1 MSAPEETLLD
11 LFAEQVAA
19 SRYRTALRHEAGGV
33 FRSIS
38 WENWDAESDRI
49 AAALAR
55 IGVAPGQGVA
65 ILSNTR
71 VEWAIADV
79 GILKA
84 GAVTVPVYP
93 SLPGVDV
100 RAILASSGAK
110 IAIVE
115 DEEQLAKLEG
125 AELDHVFVIDDE
137 GDDGWGALLAS
148 GDEHLAD
155 GAGEALAK
163 RRAAVT
169 PESLA
174 TIVYTSGTMG
184 EPKGVE
190 ITHGAFV
197 FEVDAAASVFAIGT
211 TDLQL
216 LFLPLSHIFA
226 RMTLFMQMR
235 VGFTTA
241 LSKNLEGVAHDFG
254 RIRPTFVIGVPRL
267 YEKIHA
273 VSKSSAA
280 DAGDLGRRVFDWAV
294 DVRKGKQKGLLS
306 NVKKKYADRLVFER
320 LRQSLGGRIRF
331 MVSGAAPLAKE
342 TAEFFFAA
350 GLPLLTGYGLTETAG
365 AATANLLGS
374 YKIGTVGRPLPGV
387 NVAIAEDG
395 EILLKGPNVMRGYH
409 GDARATK
416 RAFDAAG
423 WLKTGDLGTLDAD
436 GFLTITGRKK
446 DLLITAGGKTI
457 APRKLEGRLEES
469 PYIRHAV
476 VVADRRPYAVAL
488 LSLAPEPTRKWAR
501 EGGVSGDFLT
511 LISHP
516 KIHELVQSIVDE
528 LNRDLASYETIKR
541 WAILDRDL
549 SQDAG
554 ELTPTDKVRR
564 RAVER
569 AFRREIRALY
579 RTPDQRRS

>member
-1 MSAPEETLLD
+1 LSAPEETLLD

-38 WENWDAESDRI
+38 WELWDAESDRV
-49 AAALAR
+49 AAALLR
-55 IGVAPGQGVA
+55 LGVEPGQAVA
-65 ILSNTR
+65 IVSNTR
-71 VEWAIADV
+71 VEWAITDLA
-79 GILKA
+79 ILKA
-84 GAVTVPVYP
+84 GGVSVPVYP

-100 RAILASSGAK
+100 RAIFASSGAR

-115 DEEQLAKLEG
+115 DAEQKAKLEG
-125 AELDHVFVIDDE
+125 ADVEHVFVIEDE
-137 GDDGWGALLAS
+137 GEAGWGALLAS
-148 GDEHLAD
+148 GDDSLAE
-155 GAGEALAK
+155 GAGEELAA
-163 RRAAVT
+163 RRKAVT

-190 ITHGAFV
+190 LTHGAFV
-197 FEVDAAASVFAIGT
+197 FQVDAVGSVFAVGV

-226 RMTLFMQMR
+226 RMTLFLQMR
-235 VGFTTA
+235 IGFTTA
-241 LSKNLEGVAHDFG
+241 LSKNLEGVAQDFS
-254 RIRPTFVIGVPRL
+254 RIKPTFVIGVPRL
-267 YEKIHA
+267 YEKIHEVA
-273 VSKSSAA
+273 KNSAA
-280 DAGDLGRRVFDWAV
+280 DTGDLGRRVFDWAV
-294 DVRKGKQKGLLS
+294 DVRKDRTKGLLS
-306 NVKKKYADRLVFER
+306 NVKRKYADRLVFER

-365 AATANLLGS
+365 AATANLLNS
-374 YKIGTVGRPLPGV
+374 YKIGSVGRPLPGV

-395 EILLKGPNVMRGYH
+395 EILIKGPNVMLGYH
-409 GDARATK
+409 GNEAAT
-416 RAFDAAG
+416 RSAFDENG

-469 PYIRHAV
+469 PYIQHAV
-476 VVADRRPYAVAL
+476 VIADRRPYAVAL

-511 LISHP
+511 LIGHP
-516 KIHELVQSIVDE
+516 KIHELVSGIIDE
-528 LNRDLASYETIKR
+528 LNTDLASYETIKR
-541 WAILDRDL
+541 WTILDRGL

-554 ELTPTDKVRR
+554 ELTPTHKVRR
-564 RAVER
+564 RAVEK
-569 AFRREIRALY
+569 AFRRQIWELY
-579 RTPDQRRS
+579 R

>member
-1 MSAPEETLLD
+1 LALTAPDETLLD

-38 WENWDAESDRI
+38 WELWDAESDRI
-49 AAALAR
+49 AAALVR
-55 IGVAPGQGVA
+55 LGVAQGQA
-65 ILSNTR
+65 IAIVSNTR

-84 GAVTVPVYP
+84 GGVTVPIYP

-100 RAILASSGAK
+100 RAILANSGAK

-115 DEEQLAKLEG
+115 DEEQRAKLEG
-125 AELDHVFVIDDE
+125 SDVEHVFLIDDE
-137 GDDGWGALLAS
+137 GDAGWGALLVS
-148 GDEHLAD
+148 GDEALAE
-155 GAGEALAK
+155 GAGDELAA
-163 RRAAVT
+163 RREAVT
-169 PESLA
+169 PEDLA

-190 ITHGAFV
+190 LTHGAFV
-197 FEVDAAASVFAIGT
+197 FQVDAVGSVFAVGV

-226 RMTLFMQMR
+226 RMTLFLQMR
-235 VGFTTA
+235 IGFTTA
-241 LSKNLEGVAHDFG
+241 LSKNLEGVAQDFS

-267 YEKIHA
+267 YEKIHEVA
-273 VSKSSAA
+273 KNSAA
-280 DAGDLGRRVFDWAV
+280 DTGDLGRRVFDWAV
-294 DVRKGKQKGLLS
+294 DVRKDGKKGLLS
-306 NVKKKYADRLVFER
+306 NVKRKYADRLVFER
-320 LRQSLGGRIRF
+320 MRQSLGGRIRF

-365 AATANLLGS
+365 AATANLLNS

-395 EILLKGPNVMRGYH
+395 EILIKGHNVMRRYH
-409 GDARATK
+409 GSEEATR
-416 RAFDAAG
+416 RAFDAHG
-423 WLKTGDLGTLDAD
+423 WFKTGDLGNLDAD

-457 APRKLEGRLEES
+457 APRKLEAILEES
-469 PYIRHAV
+469 PYIQHAV
-476 VVADRRPYAVAL
+476 VIADRRPYAVAL

-501 EGGVSGDFLT
+501 EQGVSGDFLT
-511 LISHP
+511 LIGHP
-516 KIHELVQSIVDE
+516 SIHELVSGIIDE
-528 LNRDLASYETIKR
+528 LNTDLASYETIKR
-541 WAILDRDL
+541 WTILDRGL

-554 ELTPTDKVRR
+554 ELTPTHKIRR
-564 RAVER
+564 RAVEK
-569 AFRREIRALY
+569 AFRREIRELY
-579 RTPDQRRS
+579 R